1 MRRKLLTSVALVG
14 SLIGLSACGA
24 ADSEPTTASTA
35 GASASQGAQAQ
46 QDPQAQ
52 QEGGTQDAQAQGQ
65 DEAGASQPAMPE
77 PDLEG
82 IPDVVATVN
91 GEEISGKDFS
101 GVYESQFQQM
111 AMQAQMSGQELDQ
124 EALKE
129 QTLDSMV
136 GSELLVQDAEAN
148 GHEATDQDVD
158 ALLEETVKAQQLG
171 SVDELMA
178 AYKERGFAEEQ
189 VRSDARKQVLMT
201 AAIEEI
207 DIPEPTEAE
216 LKELY
221 DQAAAAQPPAQGGE
235 GGEGSGQDAS
245 AQTPSYEELKPQ
257 LEQQVTAQ
265 KQNEAIMKRMEQLR
279 QDADVEVRL

>member
-14 SLIGLSACGA
+14 SLIALSACGS
-24 ADSEPTTASTA
+24 ADTEPTTASTA
-35 GASASQGAQAQ
+35 SAGA
-46 QDPQAQ
+46 
-52 QEGGTQDAQAQGQ
+52 
-65 DEAGASQPAMPE
+65 AGASQAAPQQGGDDQDGSGAEGSQAAMPE

-82 IPDVVATVN
+82 IPEVVATVN

-221 DQAAAAQPPAQGGE
+221 DQAAAAQPPGQGGE
-235 GGEGSGQDAS
+235 TAEA
-245 AQTPSYEELKPQ
+245 PSFEELKPQ
-257 LEQQVTAQ
+257 LEQQVAAQ
-265 KQNEAIMKRMEQLR
+265 KQNEAIMKRMEDLR
-279 QDADVEVRL
+279 QDAEVEVKL

>member
-1 MRRKLLTSVALVG
+1 MRSKLLTSVALVG

-35 GASASQGAQAQ
+35 GATASQGAQAQ
-46 QDPQAQ
+46 Q
-52 QEGGTQDAQAQGQ
+52 EGDTQDAQAQGQ

-124 EALKE
+124 DALKE

-136 GSELLVQDAEAN
+136 GSELLVQDAAAS

-201 AAIEEI
+201 AAIKEI
-207 DIPEPTEAE
+207 DVPEPTEDE
-216 LKELY
+216 LKQLY

-235 GGEGSGQDAS
+235 GGEGSGGQGAP

>member
-14 SLIGLSACGA
+14 SLIALSACGS
-24 ADSEPTTASTA
+24 ADTEPTTASTA
-35 GASASQGAQAQ
+35 SAGA
-46 QDPQAQ
+46 
-52 QEGGTQDAQAQGQ
+52 
-65 DEAGASQPAMPE
+65 AGASQAAPQDGGDGQGGSGAQPGAEGSQAAMPE

-124 EALKE
+124 DALKK

-136 GSELLVQDAEAN
+136 GSELLVQDAEAT

-178 AYKERGFAEEQ
+178 AYKEQGFAEEQ

-207 DIPEPTEAE
+207 DVPEPTEAE
-216 LKELY
+216 LKDLY

-235 GGEGSGQDAS
+235 GGEASGGQGETAE
-245 AQTPSYEELKPQ
+245 TPSFEELKPQ
-257 LEQQVTAQ
+257 LEQQVASQ
-265 KQNEAIMKRMEQLR
+265 KQNEAIMKRMEDLR
-279 QDADVEVRL
+279 QDAEVEVRL